1 MVSSDKPAA
10 VAAPIASV
18 PTPVKV
24 APSNLP
30 STVQSRP
37 SEVPLVPPS
46 TQSPQSVSSVGTAV
60 PVAAVIQSMA
70 VQQPVVAAT
79 PSVHAMPQATP
90 TPLPPPVASKESTT
104 PTPASLNP
112 RAASPVP
119 TVGSTSNQS
128 NEKIPRRKPGAR
140 ECVQIS
146 RRFGVRVIPDTY
158 MEILTDYSTV
168 SVNLIRMRERLDE
181 QIRREVNAS
190 PPRLSMTIYSTRR
203 I

>member
-1 MVSSDKPAA
+1 MHLAPLLTSQLQRPTTMVSSDKPAA

-90 TPLPPPVASKESTT
+90 TPLPPPVASKDSTT
-104 PTPASLNP
+104 PTPACLNP

-119 TVGSTSNQS
+119 N
-128 NEKIPRRKPGAR
+128 RRLNVESEQRKDSSSGAR
-140 ECVQIS
+140 S
-146 RRFGVRVIPDTY
+146 KGMRSDTPK
-158 MEILTDYSTV
+158 V
-168 SVNLIRMRERLDE
+168 WC
-181 QIRREVNAS
+181 
-190 PPRLSMTIYSTRR
+190 TRHS
-203 I
+203 